1 MFAFVHR
8 DAGFVA
14 NQSDALL
21 TGSTASLGRAV
32 VDRFLHL
39 FGCLRNVGCRK
50 IRDEEDCDDD
60 WVLRGGDVLRHD
72 LESNGVTKVKLV
84 MNASW
89 PINLLS
95 DDPESRSAAEKPPA
109 TEEVQPQARLVCSK
123 ADGSLERTI
132 KLLTMPDS
140 GYRNWSNYG
149 YVSIISG

>member
-39 FGCLRNVGCRK
+39 FACLRNVGCRK
-50 IRDEEDCDDD
+50 IRDDDD

-89 PINLLS
+89 PIDLLS
-95 DDPESRSAAEKPPA
+95 DDPESRSAAEKLPA
-109 TEEVQPQARLVCSK
+109 SEEVPGQARLVCSK

-132 KLLTMPDS
+132 KLFQIHEDP
-140 GYRNWSNYG
+140 GAP
-149 YVSIISG
+149 